1 MVDAWAHPRLGH
13 DDVVLP
19 ALAHSQQPR
28 TTEQAPPGK
37 YVLLDAD

>member
-1 MVDAWAHPRLGH
+1 MVDAGAHPRFGH

-28 TTEQAPPGK
+28 TMGQAPPGK
-37 YVLLDAD
+37 YVLLDVD